1 VKRGFLLVNLS
12 FVLFVLPV
20 TAQIKLGIKGGISTY
35 DLGLN
40 DVLSITNNSDEFELG
55 ISDAKY
61 GYHIGVVVQV
71 RLGGFVLQPEAVF
84 NSNSVDFRFEDIT
97 NPMPGRVFT
106 EKYQNLDIPL
116 MLGLKAGPIRIITGP
131 VGHYFLKSTSDLLD
145 YESYSQHFRD
155 LTYGWQVGIGLDFF
169 NLMLDVRYEGNFS
182 KFGEHIYFFGN
193 RYTFSNSP
201 SRLLGSLAITIG

>member
-1 VKRGFLLVNLS
+1 
-12 FVLFVLPV
+12 LFVLPA

-40 DVLSITNNSDEFELG
+40 DVLAITNNSDQFELS

-61 GYHIGVVVQV
+61 GYHIGLVVQV
-71 RLGGFVLQPEAVF
+71 RLGGFVLQPEIMF
-84 NSNSVDFRFEDIT
+84 NSNSVDFTFEDVT

-106 EKYQNLDIPL
+106 EKYQNLDIPV

-145 YESYSQHFRD
+145 YESYWASQRLCQPAYHKGRQNYQKAD
-155 LTYGWQVGIGLDFF
+155 YRNCGKENAGL
-169 NLMLDVRYEGNFS
+169 
-182 KFGEHIYFFGN
+182 KC
-193 RYTFSNSP
+193 
-201 SRLLGSLAITIG
+201 